1 VLDDGSKVKHGDVK
15 FPSGPLHRRKVKGYK
30 GTKNPRPIYE
40 ASKEYSDAE
49 RAKLAG
55 KGKAMP
61 HGGFPIENT
70 ADLKRA
76 IQAVGRA
83 KNPAAAKA
91 WIIKRAKALGASD
104 MLPDGWNVQ
113 ESERGEMAI
122 DYDMLVEAVI
132 AIATAEALPTSKEIA
147 EAADAIER
155 MTGDQRGKLYGDDAL
170 SEAAD
175 SMAKASTPEPWS
187 KSKTSNWVARAGG
200 LPDYIQ
206 HISHDLHE
214 KRGMPESRAIAM
226 AIGIVKRWCRG
237 GGKVDAT
244 TRAAACKPAAEWE
257 AKKAKAHAS

>member
-1 VLDDGSKVKHGDVK
+1 
-15 FPSGPLHRRKVKGYK
+15 
-30 GTKNPRPIYE
+30 
-40 ASKEYSDAE
+40 
-49 RAKLAG
+49 
-55 KGKAMP
+55 MP

-214 KRGMPESRAIAM
+214 KRGDAGEPCDCDGDRNREAM
-226 AIGIVKRWCRG
+226 VPGRRQGRREHTRG
-237 GGKVDAT
+237 GVQGGCRVGGQEGEGARQLTALRERPPDPGRMNLCRSLRPTSSSGSPGARR
-244 TRAAACKPAAEWE
+244 TRTRC
-257 AKKAKAHAS
+257 